1 MGVLPSADGS
11 AVFEMGNTRAMAAVY
26 GPREVPQRSDA
37 LHDRCVLRCEVTQ
50 VRHARPLHAAPC
62 ASGARVY

>member
-50 VRHARPLHAAPC
+50 VRCHAC
-62 ASGARVY
+62 ARCWLRLCGR